1 MWYNLGSY
9 STESADETLLQ
20 NTPGVL
26 SSSHA
31 LWGHQTLEG
40 AGGTCLCLI
49 SARHGS
55 THLRNAPGYHQRR
68 HSLKSFP
75 TWFFLLFLS

>member
-1 MWYNLGSY
+1 MWYTQGSY
-9 STESADETLLQ
+9 SIESADEALFQ
-20 NTPGVL
+20 NMPGLL

-49 SARHGS
+49 SAQRGS
-55 THLRNAPGYHQRR
+55 THLSTSIGIV
-68 HSLKSFP
+68 
-75 TWFFLLFLS
+75 

>member
-1 MWYNLGSY
+1 MWYTQGSY
-9 STESADETLLQ
+9 SIESADETLFQ
-20 NTPGVL
+20 NMPGLL

-49 SARHGS
+49 SAWRGS
-55 THLRNAPGYHQRR
+55 THLRNAPG
-68 HSLKSFP
+68 
-75 TWFFLLFLS
+75 